1 MNWNTY
7 ASIGEK
13 DNIKMDLKQ
22 KRVRVWTK
30 EVNLQA
36 ITNEQ
41 VRLNA
46 STSFISWPTAGF
58 LT

>member
-30 EVNLQA
+30 DINLQA
-36 ITNEQ
+36 ITNVQ